1 MAKGSSCIYIKNF
14 SFLALKLRE
23 EHEVTDRQKDGWYIQ
38 KTLQKTVK
46 TTRNL
51 KFLRKWVDL
60 ESALQ
65 ILTSQFFGQAYYG
78 AAVWLNDMLTYENWQ
93 SLERQHYRALR
104 ATVGDYKCTMPRS
117 TLNEMSGRATPKQ
130 WSRYI
135 TTSTAIKII
144 NNQCT
149 GIAVDL
155 HEAAYTNDR
164 LPKRAKF
171 INKAN
176 MRIGNHYL
184 KNRLQALNTLSFDWI
199 GDYTDEHIRKNLKK
213 AFFKQS
219 TNLWSTSLL

>member
-1 MAKGSSCIYIKNF
+1 M
-14 SFLALKLRE
+14 
-23 EHEVTDRQKDGWYIQ
+23 
-38 KTLQKTVK
+38 
-46 TTRNL
+46 
-51 KFLRKWVDL
+51 

-78 AAVWLNDMLTYENWQ
+78 AVVWLNDMLTYENWQ

-104 ATVGDYKCTMPRS
+104 AAVRDYKCTMSRS
-117 TLNEMSGRATPKQ
+117 TLNEISGRATPKQ

-144 NNQCT
+144 NNQST
-149 GIAVDL
+149 RIAVDL
-155 HEAAYTNDR
+155 HEAAYINDR

-219 TNLWSTSLL
+219 TNL